1 MRPILGV
8 ALAIGMFG
16 VWRPAIAA
24 CSADA
29 ATATFLELNAKIGDM
44 LTDGTPVSLINDLQ
58 SRVVA
63 AQSRMVAASIRGDIQ
78 AECDEVARLQSAF
91 RQAGVR

>member
-1 MRPILGV
+1 MSPILGV
-8 ALAIGMFG
+8 VLAIVMLG
-16 VWRPAIAA
+16 VWGPAIAA

-44 LTDGTPVSLINDLQ
+44 LTDGTPMSVINDLQ
-58 SRVVA
+58 GRVVA

-78 AECDEVARLQSAF
+78 AECDEVARLHAAF
-91 RQAGVR
+91 REAGVR